1 MMGLTAHAQQAKE
14 IESMKKASRKLEK
27 GFQQSN
33 KDTAA
38 QAYFDLGEL
47 YSRRGDN
54 PRSEYYFKKSR
65 DLFIAAQ
72 DAEGIA
78 RSSRAL
84 ARVQEMQLKKDDAI
98 RNYQAAN
105 AALSKNK
112 SSAEITLNSNDIRR
126 LRIPD
131 SIPVQEAL
139 IQENIKIGLL
149 RNDTVEALSGFE
161 KMAEISLK
169 NNEPSKA
176 ADAFS
181 NAYDLSK
188 SNPEKAVQYNQKL
201 AEIYI
206 GKSDISR
213 AIEVKKQI
221 LSEPFVQQA
230 NRLKARE
237 LLALANL
244 YGLNRD
250 TAGAIGLLRET
261 YQMSIQ
267 KAYTI
272 EAAEAVRK
280 LDSLLT
286 AKKRFSESLNYH
298 TEFLHILPALLS
310 RDSSLVDSRLMEET
324 EKRIGI
330 LESEKKL
337 ADDLIKRK
345 NQFNI
350 WLTGS
355 LILLAG
361 LLTLILFFLQ
371 KLKKKNRKIALQ
383 SLRREMN
390 PHFIFNSLNSVN
402 QFIANK
408 SELEANRYITRFS
421 TLMRRVM
428 EQSAHDFIALQD
440 ELEWLSHYLELERSR
455 FPDKFQYDIYVDDA
469 LKQFPELYV
478 PVMILQPHIENAIW
492 HGLRY
497 LNTPGSLN
505 IRFMKNGQHVDISIE
520 DNGIG
525 MASSRTLKTQNQ
537 QHDGRGLN
545 NIHERIRILNQLY
558 GMHMQCK
565 ITDKPLPEHGVLVQ
579 IKLPILTKLPV

>member
-1 MMGLTAHAQQAKE
+1 MPALSVQSQQSKE
-14 IESMKKASRKLEK
+14 FESMKKASRKVEK
-27 GFQQSN
+27 GYQQSN

-38 QAYFDLGEL
+38 QGYFELGEW
-47 YSRRGDN
+47 YSGRGEY
-54 PRSEYYFKKSR
+54 PRSEYYFKKAK
-65 DLFIAAQ
+65 DLYTAAQ
-72 DAEGIA
+72 DADGMA

-84 ARVQEMQLKKDDAI
+84 ARVQESQLKKKEAI
-98 RNYQAAN
+98 SNYQAAN
-105 AALSKNK
+105 AALDKNK
-112 SSAEITLNSNDIRR
+112 SVPEITLNTNDIRR
-126 LRIPD
+126 LSIPD
-131 SIPVQEAL
+131 SQPVQEAL
-139 IQENIKIGLL
+139 IQENIKLGLL
-149 RNDTVEALSGFE
+149 KKDTVEALSGFE
-161 KMAEISLK
+161 KMADIGLK
-169 NNEPSKA
+169 NNEPDKA

-181 NAYDLSK
+181 NAYELSK
-188 SNPEKAVQYNQKL
+188 SNPEKAAQYNQKL
-201 AEIYI
+201 AEIYV
-206 GKSDISR
+206 GNNDYRK
-213 AIEVKKQI
+213 AIEVKKLI
-221 LSEPFVQQA
+221 FSEPFVQEA

-237 LLALANL
+237 LLSLANL
-244 YGLNRD
+244 YSLNKD
-250 TAGAIGLLRET
+250 TASAMNLLRET
-261 YQMSIQ
+261 YRISIQ

-286 AKKRFSESLNYH
+286 AKNRFNESLGYH
-298 TEFLHILPALLS
+298 TEFLRILPTMLS

-330 LESEKKL
+330 LENEKKL

-361 LLTLILFFLQ
+361 LLALILFFLQ

-402 QFIANK
+402 NFIANK

-428 EQSAHDFIALQD
+428 EQSAHDFIVLQD
-440 ELEWLSHYLELERSR
+440 ELEWLNHYLELERSR
-455 FPDKFQYDIYVDDA
+455 FPDKFEYDVHVDDA
-469 LKQFPELYV
+469 LKQYPELYV
-478 PVMILQPHIENAIW
+478 PVMLVQPHIENAIW

-497 LNTPGSLN
+497 LDRAGYLH
-505 IRFMKNGQHVDISIE
+505 IRFSKKADHLEISID

-525 MASSRTLKTQNQ
+525 IASSRSFKTQNQ
-537 QHDGRGLN
+537 QHNGRGLN
-545 NIHERIRILNQLY
+545 NILERIRILNQLY
-558 GMHMQCK
+558 GMRMQCS
-565 ITDKPLPEHGVLVQ
+565 ITDKPSPEHGVMVQ
-579 IKLPILTKLPV
+579 IQLPLLTKLPV